1 MMCSTDIPD
10 MVISLYSP
18 FQINTATACV
28 FPNLLF
34 KGYLC
39 RKSLFLNI

>member
-1 MMCSTDIPD
+1 MMCSMDIPD
-10 MVISLYSP
+10 MVSLYSP
-18 FQINTATACV
+18 FQINIATAV